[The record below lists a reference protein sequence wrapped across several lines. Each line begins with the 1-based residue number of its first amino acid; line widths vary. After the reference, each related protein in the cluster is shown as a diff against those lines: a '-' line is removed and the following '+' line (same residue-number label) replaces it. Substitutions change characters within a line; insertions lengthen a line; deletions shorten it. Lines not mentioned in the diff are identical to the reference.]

1 MNRLFRT
8 LCVIGFIGAIFVACG
23 QTSVETSEDLSSESI
38 AEPETVEDGRFST
51 IDNDGNAVSDSIF
64 SGYDV
69 TIVNY
74 WAVYCPYCIEEM
86 PNLEEYA
93 SQLGDNI
100 QLIGAVSIQD
110 KDEGIRVILT
120 EEDTATK
127 AKSIMDENSA
137 TYKNVIS
144 NESFKDF
151 INVDIRQ
158 FPSFMLVDTDGNV
171 IKNSVTSFFDADTF
185 DTMIN
190 DYLEEGI
197 FEIVDGELSIIKT
210 L

>member
-8 LCVIGFIGAIFVACG
+8 LCVIGFTGAMFVACG
-23 QTSVETSEDLSSESI
+23 QTSVKTSEDLSSESI
-38 AEPETVEDGRFST
+38 AELETVENGRFST
-51 IDNDGNAVSDSIF
+51 IDNEGNAVSDSIF
-64 SGYDV
+64 SDYDV

-110 KDEGIRVILT
+110 KDEGIRAILT

-151 INVDIRQ
+151 ILRCRAI
-158 FPSFMLVDTDGNV
+158 L
-171 IKNSVTSFFDADTF
+171 
-185 DTMIN
+185 
-190 DYLEEGI
+190 
-197 FEIVDGELSIIKT
+197 
-210 L
+210 